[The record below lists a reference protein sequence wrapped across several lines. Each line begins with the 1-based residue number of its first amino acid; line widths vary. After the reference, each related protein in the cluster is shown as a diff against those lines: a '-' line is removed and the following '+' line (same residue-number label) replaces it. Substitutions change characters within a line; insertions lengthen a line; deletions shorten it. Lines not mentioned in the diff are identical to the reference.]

1 MNKYVRGSNR
11 GPSVNNRISAKS
23 VRVVSENGEML
34 GVLEIEE
41 QAKVQGDAQGEPC
54 ISAPVRIRPGNAVS
68 DQVVAESGEHQDA
81 HEPARSLPVEQQAG
95 EEQPPVAEPPVAE
108 PPKAESPIASTV
120 SVPADPSASDGEGG
134 EWHLLIEKLN
144 AWLADA
150 KLMELWQQ
158 SQRPLKLLGG
168 ALGLLLVLQLTG
180 AVLGTLDAIPMLP
193 RLLQLTGLIY
203 LILFASRRLVR
214 SDERRS
220 LIEGVQSAWSSF
232 TGK

>member
-1 MNKYVRGSNR
+1 MQSAE
-11 GPSVNNRISAKS
+11 GPSPSPT
-23 VRVVSENGEML
+23 
-34 GVLEIEE
+34 
-41 QAKVQGDAQGEPC
+41 EP
-54 ISAPVRIRPGNAVS
+54 GAVS
-68 DQVVAESGEHQDA
+68 STPAPAPFAESKS
-81 HEPARSLPVEQQAG
+81 EPKADEAATPA
-95 EEQPPVAEPPVAE
+95 PAPEPPAPE
-108 PPKAESPIASTV
+108 PPAAESPIASTV

-134 EWHLLIEKLN
+134 EWHLLMEKLN
-144 AWLADA
+144 GWLAEA

-168 ALGLLLVLQLTG
+168 ALALLLVLQLTS

-203 LILFASRRLVR
+203 LVLFTSRRLVR

-220 LIEGVQSAWSSF
+220 LIEGIKTSWSSF

>member
-1 MNKYVRGSNR
+1 MESTPEMTPESN
-11 GPSVNNRISAKS
+11 
-23 VRVVSENGEML
+23 SET
-34 GVLEIEE
+34 
-41 QAKVQGDAQGEPC
+41 AAQEAVTPAPATEPTPEAP
-54 ISAPVRIRPGNAVS
+54 APVEPTP
-68 DQVVAESGEHQDA
+68 VVET
-81 HEPARSLPVEQQAG
+81 PA
-95 EEQPPVAEPPVAE
+95 
-108 PPKAESPIASTV
+108 AESPIASTV
-120 SVPADPSASDGEGG
+120 SVPADPNASDSEGG
-134 EWHLLIEKLN
+134 EWHLLMEKLN

-168 ALGLLLVLQLTG
+168 ALALLLVLQLTS

-203 LILFASRRLVR
+203 VVLFASRRLVR

-220 LIEGVQSAWSSF
+220 LIEGVKNGWSSF

>member
-1 MNKYVRGSNR
+1 MESTPEITPESN
-11 GPSVNNRISAKS
+11 SETAAKEA
-23 VRVVSENGEML
+23 VTP
-34 GVLEIEE
+34 
-41 QAKVQGDAQGEPC
+41 APATEPTPEVP
-54 ISAPVRIRPGNAVS
+54 APVEPTP
-68 DQVVAESGEHQDA
+68 VVET
-81 HEPARSLPVEQQAG
+81 PA
-95 EEQPPVAEPPVAE
+95 
-108 PPKAESPIASTV
+108 AESPIASTV

-134 EWHLLIEKLN
+134 EWHLLMEKLN

-158 SQRPLKLLGG
+158 SQRPLKLVGG
-168 ALGLLLVLQLTG
+168 ALALLLVLQLTS

-203 LILFASRRLVR
+203 VVLFASRRLVR

-220 LIEGVQSAWSSF
+220 LIEGVKKGWSSF

>member
-1 MNKYVRGSNR
+1 MESTPGMQPQDDSMQSAE
-11 GPSVNNRISAKS
+11 GPSPSPT
-23 VRVVSENGEML
+23 
-34 GVLEIEE
+34 
-41 QAKVQGDAQGEPC
+41 EPE
-54 ISAPVRIRPGNAVS
+54 AVS
-68 DQVVAESGEHQDA
+68 STPAPAPFTESKS
-81 HEPARSLPVEQQAG
+81 EPKADEAAAPA
-95 EEQPPVAEPPVAE
+95 PTPEPPAPE
-108 PPKAESPIASTV
+108 PPAAESPIASTV

-134 EWHLLIEKLN
+134 EWHLLMEKLN
-144 AWLADA
+144 GWLAEA

-168 ALGLLLVLQLTG
+168 ALALLLMLQLTS

-203 LILFASRRLVR
+203 LVLFASRRLVR

-220 LIEGVQSAWSSF
+220 LIEGIKTSWNSF

>member
-1 MNKYVRGSNR
+1 MESTPGMQPQDDSMQSAE
-11 GPSVNNRISAKS
+11 GPSPSPT
-23 VRVVSENGEML
+23 
-34 GVLEIEE
+34 
-41 QAKVQGDAQGEPC
+41 EPE
-54 ISAPVRIRPGNAVS
+54 AVS
-68 DQVVAESGEHQDA
+68 STPAPAPFTESKSEPKADEAET
-81 HEPARSLPVEQQAG
+81 PAPT
-95 EEQPPVAEPPVAE
+95 PEPPAPE
-108 PPKAESPIASTV
+108 PPAAESPIASTV

-134 EWHLLIEKLN
+134 EWHLLMEKLN
-144 AWLADA
+144 GWLAEA

-168 ALGLLLVLQLTG
+168 ALALLLVLQLTS

-203 LILFASRRLVR
+203 LVLFTSRRLVR

-220 LIEGVQSAWSSF
+220 LIERIKTSWSSF

>member
-1 MNKYVRGSNR
+1 MESTPEMTPESN
-11 GPSVNNRISAKS
+11 
-23 VRVVSENGEML
+23 SET
-34 GVLEIEE
+34 
-41 QAKVQGDAQGEPC
+41 AAQEAVTPAPAAEPTPEAP
-54 ISAPVRIRPGNAVS
+54 APVEPTP
-68 DQVVAESGEHQDA
+68 VVET
-81 HEPARSLPVEQQAG
+81 PA
-95 EEQPPVAEPPVAE
+95 
-108 PPKAESPIASTV
+108 AESPIASTV

-134 EWHLLIEKLN
+134 EWHLLMEKLN

-158 SQRPLKLLGG
+158 SQRPLKLVGG
-168 ALGLLLVLQLTG
+168 ALALLLVLQLTS

-203 LILFASRRLVR
+203 VVLFASRRLVR

-220 LIEGVQSAWSSF
+220 LIEGVKNGWSSF

>member
-1 MNKYVRGSNR
+1 MESTPGMQPQDDSMQSAE
-11 GPSVNNRISAKS
+11 GPSPSPT
-23 VRVVSENGEML
+23 
-34 GVLEIEE
+34 
-41 QAKVQGDAQGEPC
+41 EPE
-54 ISAPVRIRPGNAVS
+54 AVS
-68 DQVVAESGEHQDA
+68 STPAPAPFTESKS
-81 HEPARSLPVEQQAG
+81 EPKADEAASPA
-95 EEQPPVAEPPVAE
+95 PAPEPPAPE
-108 PPKAESPIASTV
+108 PPAAESPIASTV

-134 EWHLLIEKLN
+134 EWHLLMEKLN
-144 AWLADA
+144 GWLAEA

-168 ALGLLLVLQLTG
+168 ALALLLVLQLTS

-203 LILFASRRLVR
+203 LVLFTSRRLVR

-220 LIEGVQSAWSSF
+220 LIEGIKTSWSSF

>member
-1 MNKYVRGSNR
+1 MESTPGMQPQDDPMQSEKGTS
-11 GPSVNNRISAKS
+11 PSPAEPD
-23 VRVVSENGEML
+23 VVSSNPTPAPYPESNSEPTA
-34 GVLEIEE
+34 EE
-41 QAKVQGDAQGEPC
+41 ATTPPP
-54 ISAPVRIRPGNAVS
+54 APAPT
-68 DQVVAESGEHQDA
+68 
-81 HEPARSLPVEQQAG
+81 P
-95 EEQPPVAEPPVAE
+95 EPPAPE
-108 PPKAESPIASTV
+108 APAADSPIASTV

-134 EWHLLIEKLN
+134 EWHLLMEKLN
-144 AWLADA
+144 GWLAEA

-168 ALGLLLVLQLTG
+168 ALALLLVLQLTS

-203 LILFASRRLVR
+203 LVLFTSRRLVR

-220 LIEGVQSAWSSF
+220 LIEGIKTSWSSF

>member
-1 MNKYVRGSNR
+1 MESTPGMQPQDDSMQSAE
-11 GPSVNNRISAKS
+11 GPSPSPT
-23 VRVVSENGEML
+23 
-34 GVLEIEE
+34 
-41 QAKVQGDAQGEPC
+41 EPE
-54 ISAPVRIRPGNAVS
+54 AVS
-68 DQVVAESGEHQDA
+68 STPAPAPFTESKS
-81 HEPARSLPVEQQAG
+81 EPKADEAAAPA
-95 EEQPPVAEPPVAE
+95 PTPEPPAPE
-108 PPKAESPIASTV
+108 PPAAESPIASTV

-134 EWHLLIEKLN
+134 EWHLLMEKLN
-144 AWLADA
+144 GWLAEA

-168 ALGLLLVLQLTG
+168 ALALLLVLQLTS

-203 LILFASRRLVR
+203 LVLFTSRRLVR

-220 LIEGVQSAWSSF
+220 LIEGIKTSWSSF

>member
-1 MNKYVRGSNR
+1 MESTPEITPESN
-11 GPSVNNRISAKS
+11 
-23 VRVVSENGEML
+23 SET
-34 GVLEIEE
+34 
-41 QAKVQGDAQGEPC
+41 AAQEAVTPAPATKPTPEAA
-54 ISAPVRIRPGNAVS
+54 APVEATP
-68 DQVVAESGEHQDA
+68 VVET
-81 HEPARSLPVEQQAG
+81 PA
-95 EEQPPVAEPPVAE
+95 
-108 PPKAESPIASTV
+108 AESPIASTV

-134 EWHLLIEKLN
+134 EWHLLMEKLN

-158 SQRPLKLLGG
+158 SQRPLKLVGG
-168 ALGLLLVLQLTG
+168 ALALLLVLQLTS

-203 LILFASRRLVR
+203 VVLFASRRLVR

-220 LIEGVQSAWSSF
+220 LIEGVKNGWSSF